1 MLRKRTKHT
10 RFRDNTLN
18 GVTRFERLRDNMSK
32 REARFRNGNQH
43 VDDYMG
49 NKYARRDVTQ
59 VTSKKIRKSGVY
71 LTCALSQGTCQIDT

>member
-1 MLRKRTKHT
+1 MLRKRTMHT
-10 RFRDNTLN
+10 RMRDNTLN

-49 NKYARRDVTQ
+49 NKYACTKGCCTGDVKEIQ
-59 VTSKKIRKSGVY
+59 KIRCVFDMCFD
-71 LTCALSQGTCQIDT
+71 L